1 MRRQKNEMQ
10 TLLIPGAIVS
20 VAVFLFLLTSANSN
34 QPSSS
39 PVNQEKTNTVSGQ
52 TSLPVG
58 TSPNTAPVNTSTSQ
72 PSPPVSVAPIPSAQ
86 PTTPQPKAL
95 ELLLPSE
102 ITSATPQGNGYVV
115 TTSFGA
121 NWFLSQQEVESFPMS
136 MKLRID
142 YGKYGAGANG
152 ATHGN

>member
-1 MRRQKNEMQ
+1 MRHQKNDMQ
-10 TLLIPGAIVS
+10 ILLIPGAIVS
-20 VAVFLFLLTSANSN
+20 VAVFIFLLTSANSN

-39 PVNQEKTNTVSGQ
+39 TVIQEKTDTVRDL
-52 TSLPVG
+52 TSSPVG
-58 TSPNTAPVNTSTSQ
+58 ASPNIARVNTSTVQ
-72 PSPPVSVAPIPSAQ
+72 PSPVAPIPPTQ

-102 ITSATPQGNGYVV
+102 IASATPQGNGYVV
-115 TTSFGA
+115 TTTFGA

-142 YGKYGAGANG
+142 YGKYGAGA
-152 ATHGN
+152 HGN

>member
-1 MRRQKNEMQ
+1 MRHQKNDMQ
-10 TLLIPGAIVS
+10 ILLIPGAIVS
-20 VAVFLFLLTSANSN
+20 VAVFIFLLTSANSN

-39 PVNQEKTNTVSGQ
+39 TVIQEKTDTVRGL
-52 TSLPVG
+52 TSSPVG
-58 TSPNTAPVNTSTSQ
+58 ASPNIARVNTSTAQ
-72 PSPPVSVAPIPSAQ
+72 PSPVLVAPIPPTQ

-102 ITSATPQGNGYVV
+102 IASATPQGNGYVV
-115 TTSFGA
+115 TTTFGA

-142 YGKYGAGANG
+142 YGKYGAGA
-152 ATHGN
+152 HGN

>member
-34 QPSSS
+34 QPSNS
-39 PVNQEKTNTVSGQ
+39 PVIQEKTNTVSGQ
-52 TSLPVG
+52 TTSPVG
-58 TSPNTAPVNTSTSQ
+58 TSPNAAPVNTSTSQ
-72 PSPPVSVAPIPSAQ
+72 NNPVSVAPIPPAQ

-102 ITSATPQGNGYVV
+102 ITSATPQGDGYVV

-152 ATHGN
+152 AAHGN